1 MFDSVRDLKGP
12 GMRRTRRV
20 LAALVPLSVV
30 PLGVLPL
37 AACSALSP
45 APGAAYGASPSA
57 SASASSLASGKGGGA
72 AMSAPM
78 IPASAMLT
86 VEKTKDG
93 YVLATAAGRA
103 VYTYGK
109 DVKGSGKSA
118 CTGGCLS
125 AWPAVTGKPF
135 IAKGVRLTS
144 ALGSI
149 TRAPGVIQAT
159 YNGYPLYTYA
169 ADTAAGQASGDGEG
183 GVWHV
188 VTGTAL
194 AASPAAAA
202 ADAAASQKAVAAAKA
217 AGTGM

>member
-1 MFDSVRDLKGP
+1 
-12 GMRRTRRV
+12 MRTTRRV
-20 LAALVPLSVV
+20 LAAMLPMS
-30 PLGVLPL
+30 VLPL
-37 AACSALSP
+37 AACSSLSP

-57 SASASSLASGKGGGA
+57 PASSPASGKGGGA

-86 VEKTKDG
+86 VEKTKNG

-103 VYTYGK
+103 VYWYGK
-109 DVKGSGKSA
+109 DVQGSGKSA

-125 AWPAVTGKPF
+125 AWPAVAGKPF
-135 IAKGVRLTS
+135 VAKGVKLVS

-169 ADTAAGQASGDGEG
+169 ADTAGGQASGDGEG

-188 VTGTAL
+188 ITGTKL
-194 AASPAAAA
+194 ASSPAIAA
-202 ADAAASQKAVAAAKA
+202 ADATASQQAVAAAKA

>member
-1 MFDSVRDLKGP
+1 MFDLVRDVKGSR
-12 GMRRTRRV
+12 MRRARRV
-20 LAALVPLSVV
+20 LAAMLPLS
-30 PLGVLPL
+30 VLPL
-37 AACSALSP
+37 AACGSMSP
-45 APGAAYGASPSA
+45 APGAAYGANPSA
-57 SASASSLASGKGGGA
+57 SASSSASGKGGGA

-78 IPASAMLT
+78 IPATMMLT
-86 VEKTKDG
+86 VEKTKNG
-93 YVLATAAGRA
+93 YVLATGNGRA
-103 VYTYGK
+103 VYWYAK

-135 IAKGVRLTS
+135 VAKGVRLAS

-188 VTGTAL
+188 ITGTAL
-194 AASPAAAA
+194 AASTATAA
-202 ADAAASQKAVAAAKA
+202 ADATTSQKAVAAAKA